1 MVDLVLGI
9 GAAVGASVFYSLG
22 IALQAMDAKEAPRE
36 EHLRLALVWGLV
48 KRGRW
53 MLGTGLSILGWPLQ
67 VIALLLAPLVVVQ
80 PALAAGLL
88 VLVFVGQRMLG
99 EHAGTHEHLAMAA
112 IVVGVIGAGLCA
124 PPRSTGHTS
133 ERLTILIVL
142 VVLAA
147 ASLLPYL
154 LRALR
159 RSPASVTIV
168 CAGLAFGWS
177 GVATKLASDDLSH
190 GYLRAWRS
198 PGGLATAAAS
208 AVGVLSESSSL
219 QARPA
224 IQVAPVVFVTQ
235 TIVPVALAPV
245 LFGERFSD
253 TPLGGV
259 PLALSL
265 LLLVAG
271 AAALVRSPLLLA
283 LMGGEPISH
292 DNGSTPSPSPPSEE
306 TIRSTPGHRGGRSV
320 DRHHQ
325 HIARARASLRQ
336 GARRRSGAT
345 TPSPEPRRRC
355 APAAAGRRSA
365 HRRAAGSRTC
375 GADPSACAWERSVRR
390 VRSQRKQDVPGTTSG
405 SI

>member
-36 EHLRLALVWGLV
+36 EHLRLALVWGLL

-99 EHAGTHEHLAMAA
+99 EHAGRNEYAAMAA
-112 IVVGVIGAGLCA
+112 IVIGVIGAGLCA

-133 ERLTILIVL
+133 EHLTILIVL

-154 LRALR
+154 LRAIR

-177 GVATKLASDDLSH
+177 GVATKLASDDLAH
-190 GYLRAWRS
+190 RYFVVAIAW
-198 PGGLATAAAS
+198 GLATAAAS

-253 TPLGGV
+253 TPLSGV

-306 TIRSTPGHRGGRSV
+306 TIRSNP
-320 DRHHQ
+320 
-325 HIARARASLRQ
+325 
-336 GARRRSGAT
+336 AT
-345 TPSPEPRRRC
+345 EE
-355 APAAAGRRSA
+355 
-365 HRRAAGSRTC
+365 
-375 GADPSACAWERSVRR
+375 ADPSTATTSTSPAR
-390 VRSQRKQDVPGTTSG
+390 VRP
-405 SI
+405 